1 MKILVVGASKGTG
14 ALVVKSALAKGHSV
28 TAFARTPAKL
38 EITNARL
45 EKRAGD
51 FHDAAAVKDAV
62 RGHDAVVIT
71 ASVAKM
77 SEFKSKPDFFSRGT
91 QNCIDG
97 MKEHGV
103 KRLVVLSASGAGDSR
118 ASCGWLFRTFV
129 IDGILKRAY
138 ADHDVQERITKESG
152 LEWVIARPTRLT
164 DGAANGKYKREER
177 GDGSV
182 PNSISR
188 ADVADFFV
196 EACESRDVI
205 GKAYLLGG

>member
-14 ALVVKSALAKGHSV
+14 ALVVRSALAKGHHV
-28 TAFARTPAKL
+28 TAFARTPTRL
-38 EITNARL
+38 EITNDRL

-51 FHDAAAVKDAV
+51 FHDAASVKDAV

-71 ASVAKM
+71 ASVTKM
-77 SEFKSKPDFFSRGT
+77 ADLKTKPDFFSSGT

-138 ADHDVQERITKESG
+138 ADHDVQEEITKKSG

-164 DGAANGKYKREER
+164 DGPANGKYKRDER

-188 ADVADFFV
+188 ADVADFLV
-196 EACESRDVI
+196 EGCASPELA